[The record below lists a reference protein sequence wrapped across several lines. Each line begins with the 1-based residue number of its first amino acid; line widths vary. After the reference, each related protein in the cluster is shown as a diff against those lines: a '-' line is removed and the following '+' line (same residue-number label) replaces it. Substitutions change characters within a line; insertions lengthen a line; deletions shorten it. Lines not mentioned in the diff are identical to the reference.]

1 MIRRPPRSTLFPSR
15 RSSDLMDPAVLSWDN
30 ASNNQWLNS
39 GAGSWIHNPISH
51 YVVAKEKKM
60 PVAEQ
65 IGFHVSPAGPGG
77 RPTRCVAASRRILE
91 MPKKPDI
98 APQIPCWCFGT
109 AAHLQ
114 GDRAA

>member
-51 YVVAKEKKM
+51 YVVAKEK
-60 PVAEQ
+60 Q
-65 IGFHVSPAGPGG
+65 IDRKS
-77 RPTRCVAASRRILE
+77 TRLNSSHGYISYAVFCL
-91 MPKKPDI
+91 KKKKKKNNI
-98 APQIPCWCFGT
+98 KRHKIEKRQNKSI
-109 AAHLQ
+109 
-114 GDRAA
+114 